1 MTAAELATAAFT
13 LCNAVRA
20 LAYLPQ
26 ILRIIQD
33 PDGAR
38 AISCATWSLFAISHL
53 TTVAYGFLATP
64 DWTMA
69 AVFAGNALAC
79 AVIISLTLLKRQRPI
94 VPAQANNL
102 VEQLDRGG
110 GVMTQ
115 STETTRKPGQLHC

>member
-38 AISCATWSLFAISHL
+38 AISISR
-53 TTVAYGFLATP
+53 VAS
-64 DWTMA
+64 
-69 AVFAGNALAC
+69 AV
-79 AVIISLTLLKRQRPI
+79 
-94 VPAQANNL
+94 
-102 VEQLDRGG
+102 
-110 GVMTQ
+110 
-115 STETTRKPGQLHC
+115 TRA

>member
-33 PDGAR
+33 PDGAL
-38 AISCATWSLFAISHL
+38 AISCATWSLFGISHL
-53 TTVAYGFLATP
+53 TTVVYALLAVH

-69 AVFAGNALAC
+69 AVFGGNALAC
-79 AVIISLTLLKRQRPI
+79 TVIIGLTLAKRRREQR
-94 VPAQANNL
+94 
-102 VEQLDRGG
+102 
-110 GVMTQ
+110 Q
-115 STETTRKPGQLHC
+115 STACAGVAN

>member
-33 PDGAR
+33 LDGAR
-38 AISCATWSLFAISHL
+38 AISCATWSLFGISHL
-53 TTVAYGFLATP
+53 TTVVYAILAAY

-69 AVFAGNALAC
+69 AVFGGNVLAC
-79 AVIISLTLLKRQRPI
+79 AVIIGLTLFKQRR
-94 VPAQANNL
+94 
-102 VEQLDRGG
+102 EQSPP
-110 GVMTQ
+110 TAAI
-115 STETTRKPGQLHC
+115 